1 MASLKGIIIGF
12 GNMGQTHWQRYRD
25 LEVEIVAVVDPLPL
39 INCDMVHYEN
49 CSEIP
54 DNLKFD
60 FIDICSPTYLHF
72 SHLQK
77 SLRYDVPIFIEKPV
91 VTRREE
97 IDYLSQLSHSCL
109 IFVGEVEQYNPA
121 FSPFLNYQ
129 GAVERIEITRQINL
143 EFFLSETN
151 PWFLDENLSGG
162 IVFDAMIHDLNLLVG
177 KYGVPALKSV
187 EGHSQKFNCIDSV
200 KATLTRGN
208 IQMDLN
214 CCWTASFADPPIKTS
229 LILFHNNQNVL
240 TIRCNNYHIKNQPPS
255 KDAFHQEILAFLT
268 AIRENQVPI
277 PLSKYLE
284 ALLVAEQLKQKL
296 QCNYEQAI
304 ASDERTSLEDICFAD
319 RLPQANTSRKCG
331 Q

>member
-1 MASLKGIIIGF
+1 MDSLKGIIIGF
-12 GNMGQTHWQRYRD
+12 GNMGQTHWRRYRD
-25 LEVEIVAVVDPLPL
+25 LEVEIVGVVDPKPL
-39 INCDMVHYEN
+39 INCDLVRYPN

-54 DNLKFD
+54 QNVKFD
-60 FIDICSPTYLHF
+60 FIDICSPTYLHLA
-72 SHLQK
+72 HLQE

-121 FSPFLNYQ
+121 FSPFLHYQ
-129 GAVERIEITRQINL
+129 GEVERIEITRQINL

-177 KYGVPALKSV
+177 KYGVPTLKSV
-187 EGHSQKFNCIDSV
+187 EGWAKKFNCIDEV

-214 CCWTASFADPPIKTS
+214 CCWTASFSAPPIKTD
-229 LILFHNNQNVL
+229 LILFHQNQNVL
-240 TIRCNNYHIKNQPPS
+240 TISCQNYHLKNQPPCE
-255 KDAFHQEILAFLT
+255 DVFHQEILAFLR

-277 PLSKYLE
+277 PLSTYLE
-284 ALLVAEQLKQKL
+284 ALLLAEQLKQNL
-296 QCNYEQAI
+296 N
-304 ASDERTSLEDICFAD
+304 
-319 RLPQANTSRKCG
+319 
-331 Q
+331 